1 MNITVMRSV
10 SYLLDTCQSVDG
22 PTKGPAG
29 YYLADGTWPGRW
41 RGTGL
46 EGLGLSEGARVGR
59 AEAVVLFHH
68 FAHPITAAAL
78 GRTPA
83 PGSQV
88 VNGFDLTFRVPK
100 SVSLVWAAA
109 DDQTRQA
116 IWDVHGE
123 AVGMALDWIERD
135 VLRTRSGRDG
145 VAVEAT
151 RGLVAAAFDHFE
163 SRDGDPHLHTHVA
176 VANRVQRARDGAWR
190 TIDGRALMQAGVAA
204 SELHENLLLDL
215 LHERLGMTFAERPRP
230 GVSSRAVVADVVGV
244 DPALI
249 EAFSSRNRAVSKR
262 LAELSAQWS
271 AEHGGAAPP
280 RKVMDSLKRTAW
292 ASTRKAKRQSPDSLA
307 TLTRRWRSE
316 LAEHG
321 TEPGD
326 LVAAATGHP
335 VHQVAVERVA
345 TDEAVLRDLA
355 RLVLAERASD
365 YTGKVAPVDVDDAD
379 VDSYLADL
387 ASDATTSGAGLGAH
401 VTGDLAAVV
410 HDDLS
415 ARSATWTRAGAEA
428 AADRLTRL
436 LRTAPAARE
445 RLRGAIADAALSMCV
460 PLTATRYRAPARATL
475 SVAVGGESVFD
486 SRSRAVYTS
495 RRVLD
500 AEARLQHAA
509 TSDLSTAESG
519 ALPRA
524 ELHEHLAA
532 HAANSGRPLA
542 PDQVAAVEHLACS
555 PHRLTA
561 VVGPAGTGKTTS
573 LRALSSAWTTKHGPG
588 HVLAL
593 APSARAASVL
603 RRELPGVDATTL
615 AGFIAANA
623 APARA
628 RRTAWIARCAA
639 AHDRARTGP
648 GRSRAARRLT
658 QAIADDAS
666 VTIRPGGLVIVDEA
680 AMATTADLDLVLA
693 EVNAAGA
700 RMVLVGDPGQ
710 LDAVGAGGVLGRLD
724 RTGNTAHL
732 TSIFRFHDS
741 WQADTSRRLHAGDA
755 TVFWESAL
763 DDAGKNPATTYADA
777 GWVHDGD
784 AETMLEGAYRATQA
798 ALAAGRDAVLLV
810 ATNADLA
817 DLNTRATLERRA
829 AGLVDTRRLL
839 RLRGAADAGVGDVLI
854 ARRNEPRI
862 TDTDGLPLENG
873 DLLRLVDVTEAG
885 DGVCRRVTGAGEH
898 HEQGEQITV
907 PAAYLRADAELG
919 YAHTAHRVQGIT
931 VDEAHLVIPDGA
943 HMTRNLV
950 YVAMTR
956 ARGANHVWV
965 ALPDAEEMRD
975 EHTPVFAPDAE
986 GRMRPV
992 EHTAATVLAR
1002 ALAADTAA
1010 TTAHET
1016 ADAEHERTTS
1026 LRTLAAE
1033 HEHLAH
1039 LAAEPTLRAVLT
1051 DLHGPDYAEAYTRS
1065 EAWDALV
1072 ATFTRAHAL
1081 DPERTR
1087 RLLAIPHHR
1096 ATLPEQGELALFG
1109 DAPPRARRTPTPPGP
1124 PAASPDASDEA
1135 VPGRQLVRP
1144 RRVDLN
1150 ADDAAEPGAGDS
1162 SPPVDTE
1169 DPPVGDPP
1177 GSHAGDAAAD
1187 PGADAPDP
1195 ARLAHWILTQAIV
1208 RPYLAAGAGT
1218 TWTAAL
1224 TPPLRGGPPDVL
1236 DMAQQAEGLI
1246 ARRVEHLRAQV
1257 LSDVPPSWV
1266 QRLPSCPDV
1275 ALDPEAAA
1283 AWIEAASAVAAYR
1296 DTFDVQGVTPL
1307 GPESA
1312 GEHQRR
1318 ARAQVAT
1325 RLAALTD
1332 VAPASAP
1339 RVAVWAPSVDPAADP
1354 ARDWS
1359 AEPPEISA
1367 PSRREA
1373 FAACAWPADNS
1384 SADAP
1389 ETDVDP
1395 FVDLGDGAGP
1405 VLWEPA
1411 YTLPAPRGDPTTQS
1425 RPASVDPGKADR
1437 LAAVNAAAYAFW
1449 TDRATDSWVPGYL
1462 AARGL
1467 DGVVPAWAPAAWT
1480 QTCDHLRARGFTD
1493 DELEQAGIATR
1504 SSRSTLIDRFRD
1516 RAAVPIHDAAGRI
1529 AGFTARAN
1537 PACTDPGVPKYLN
1550 TPSTDLFDKSTLLAG
1565 LTPTTRETLARGAT
1579 AVIVEGAFD
1588 AAAVTTASEG
1598 EMIGVAP
1605 CGTALTPA
1613 QLATLADTRD
1623 AGLKGLVLGFDND
1636 PAGHEAAARTW
1647 DLLSPAT
1654 AATCTHARWDA
1665 AKDPAELAA
1674 RAGTGAVVA
1683 AVTASHALA
1692 ATVVERNLGDVDLST
1707 VEGRV
1712 WAARCVAASIIP
1724 TLDQPTIDQAGAAF
1738 ARALVHAGQ
1747 SEEAAAAA
1755 WQIAQTEALVAH
1767 SLASD
1772 RDADEP
1778 TSGPSRPE
1786 LHQRQGPAPEIV

>member
-1 MNITVMRSV
+1 MAMNITVMRSV

-22 PTKGPAG
+22 STRGPAG

-59 AEAVVLFHH
+59 AEAVALFHH

-230 GVSSRAVVADVVGV
+230 GISSRAVVADVVGV

-249 EAFSSRNRAVSKR
+249 EAFSSRDRAVSKR
-262 LAELSAQWS
+262 LSELSAQWS
-271 AEHGGAAPP
+271 AEHGGASPP
-280 RKVMDSLKRTAW
+280 RKVVDSLKRTAW
-292 ASTRKAKRQSPDSLA
+292 ASTRKAKKQSPDSLA

-316 LAEHG
+316 LADHG
-321 TEPGD
+321 TDPGD
-326 LVAAATGHP
+326 LVAAAIGHP
-335 VHQVAVERVA
+335 VHQVAVERIA

-365 YTGKVAPVDVDDAD
+365 YTGKVAPADVDDAD
-379 VDSYLADL
+379 VDAYLADL
-387 ASDATTSGAGLGAH
+387 ASDATTLGAALGAH

-436 LRTAPAARE
+436 LRTAPAQRE
-445 RLRGAIADAALSMCV
+445 RLRGAIADAALAMCV
-460 PLTATRYRAPARATL
+460 PLTTTRYRAPARATL
-475 SVAVGGESVFD
+475 SVAVAGESVFD
-486 SRSRAVYTS
+486 SRSRAVFTS

-509 TSDLSTAESG
+509 TTDLPTAESG

-532 HAANSGRPLA
+532 HVANRGRPLA
-542 PDQVAAVEHLACS
+542 PDQAAAVEHLACS

-573 LRALSSAWTTKHGPG
+573 LRALSSAWTTEHGPG
-588 HVLAL
+588 NVLAL

-603 RRELPGVDATTL
+603 RRELSGVDATTL
-615 AGFIAANA
+615 AGFIAANT
-623 APARA
+623 APAKA

-639 AHDRARTGP
+639 AHAQARTRT
-648 GRSRAARRLT
+648 GRSRAAHRLA

-666 VTIRPGGLVIVDEA
+666 VTIRPGTLVIVDEA

-693 EVNAAGA
+693 EVDAAGA

-710 LDAVGAGGVLGRLD
+710 LDAVGAGGVLGRLE
-724 RTGNTAHL
+724 RTGNAAHL
-732 TSIFRFHDS
+732 TSIFRFHEP
-741 WQADTSRRLHAGDA
+741 WQADASRRLHAGDA
-755 TVFWESAL
+755 TVLWESDR
-763 DDAGKNPATTYADA
+763 DDADEDPATTYADA

-810 ATNADLA
+810 ATNADLS

-829 AGLVDTRRLL
+829 AGLVDSSRLL
-839 RLRGAADAGVGDVLI
+839 RLRGTADAGVGDVLI
-854 ARRNEPRI
+854 ARRNEARI
-862 TDTDGLPLENG
+862 TDTEGLPLENG
-873 DLLRLVDVTEAG
+873 DLLRLVAVTEAG

-898 HEQGEQITV
+898 HEHGEQITV

-956 ARGANHVWV
+956 ARGPNHVWV
-965 ALPDAEEMRD
+965 ALPDAEELRD

-1002 ALAADTAA
+1002 ALSADTAA

-1051 DLHGPDYAEAYTRS
+1051 DLHGPDYAEAYTSS

-1072 ATFTRAHAL
+1072 ASFTRAHAL

-1096 ATLPEQGELALFG
+1096 TTLPEQGELALFG
-1109 DAPPRARRTPTPPGP
+1109 NAPPRVRRTPTPTPP
-1124 PAASPDASDEA
+1124 PAASPDATPEA
-1135 VPGRQLVRP
+1135 APGRQMVRP
-1144 RRVDLN
+1144 RRVDPN
-1150 ADDAAEPGAGDS
+1150 ADDATEPGAGDAT
-1162 SPPVDTE
+1162 PPVDTD
-1169 DPPVGDPP
+1169 DPAASDSP
-1177 GSHAGDAAAD
+1177 GSRAGDAAAD

-1195 ARLAHWILTQAIV
+1195 ARLAHWTLTQAIV
-1208 RPYLAAGAGT
+1208 HPHLAAGAGA
-1218 TWTAAL
+1218 TWIGQ
-1224 TPPLRGGPPDVL
+1224 TPPVRNGPPDVI
-1236 DMAQQAEGLI
+1236 DMAQQAEELI

-1257 LSDVPPSWV
+1257 LSDVPPAWV
-1266 QRLPSCPDV
+1266 HRLPSCPDV
-1275 ALDPEAAA
+1275 GLDPDAAA
-1283 AWIEAASAVAAYR
+1283 AWTEAATAVATYR
-1296 DTFDVQGVTPL
+1296 DTFDVQGATPL
-1307 GPESA
+1307 GPEPVS
-1312 GEHQRR
+1312 EHQRR

-1332 VAPASAP
+1332 AAPARAP
-1339 RVAVWAPSVDPAADP
+1339 RVAVWAPGVDPAADP

-1373 FAACAWPADNS
+1373 FAACAWPADS
-1384 SADAP
+1384 SADEP
-1389 ETDVDP
+1389 ETDADP

-1411 YTLPAPRGDPTTQS
+1411 YTLPAPRADPTTQS
-1425 RPASVDPGKADR
+1425 RPASVDPRKADR

-1449 TDRATDSWVPGYL
+1449 TDLAADSWVPDYL

-1467 DGVVPAWAPAAWT
+1467 DGVEPAWAPAAWT
-1480 QTCDHLRARGFTD
+1480 QTCDHVRARGFTD
-1493 DELEQAGIATR
+1493 DDLEQAGIATR
-1504 SSRSTLIDRFRD
+1504 SSRGTLIDRFRD

-1550 TPSTDLFDKSTLLAG
+1550 TPSTGLFDKSTLLAG
-1565 LTPTTRETLARGAT
+1565 LTPTTREALARGAT

-1588 AAAVTTASEG
+1588 AAAVTTASNG

-1623 AGLKGLVLGFDND
+1623 AGLKGLVIGFDND

-1665 AKDPAELAA
+1665 AKDPADLAA

-1683 AVTASHALA
+1683 AVTASPSLA
-1692 ATVVERNLGDVDLST
+1692 ATIVERNLGDVDLST

-1724 TLDQPTIDQAGAAF
+1724 TLDQTTIDQAGAAF
-1738 ARALVHAGQ
+1738 ARALVDAGQ
-1747 SEEAAAAA
+1747 SEEAAAAT
-1755 WQIAQTEALVAH
+1755 WQIAHTEALVAH

-1772 RDADEP
+1772 QAPANRH
-1778 TSGPSRPE
+1778 SGPREVDHHPE
-1786 LHQRQGPAPEIV
+1786 PAPAPQIS